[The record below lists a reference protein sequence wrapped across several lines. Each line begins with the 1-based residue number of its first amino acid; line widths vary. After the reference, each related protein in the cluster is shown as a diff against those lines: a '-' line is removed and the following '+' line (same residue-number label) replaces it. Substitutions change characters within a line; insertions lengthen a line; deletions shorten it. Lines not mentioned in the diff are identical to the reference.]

1 MRILHNFPHL
11 STVCTIFGNPFRVH
25 ASKLLN
31 VKNLLLSL
39 LVFYL
44 STGLLSGQDRG
55 TLKGSV
61 RDSVGDPVDL
71 ANVALLG
78 TGEGTMTDVNGTF
91 EMEIPAGRSYTV
103 VVSCVGYRT
112 EQFAVRLQS
121 GETRELNVSL
131 NRDVRALQEVSV
143 SARQERAST
152 FQRIDVADL
161 TYMPT
166 TTGKVEAIIK
176 SQAGVSSSNELSS
189 QYSVR
194 GGNFDENLVYVNDIE
209 IYRPFLVRSGQQE
222 GLSFVNSDL
231 VSSVKFSAGGYDARY
246 GDKMSS
252 ALDITYKR
260 PRQFAGSS
268 SISLLGASA
277 HVEGASATQ
286 RFTYLAGFRYKTT
299 SYLLNSLQTKGDYKP
314 QFSDF
319 QAMLTYHVSR
329 KLEIS
334 FLGNYAS
341 NKYQFIPSETDVEFG
356 TKDLPLNLKIY
367 YEGQEVDRF
376 DTYLGALSFHF
387 RPTKGLSLKLTGS
400 AFRTT
405 EQETFDILGQYW
417 INELD
422 NTINSDTYGDSI
434 LNVGVGSLLTHA
446 RNYLDAFVISA
457 SHLGSY
463 QQDNNRLQ
471 WGLSYQYQDFYDRIS
486 EWELLDSSGYVIP
499 YNGEEIVLPKSR
511 QADHRIHY
519 DQYSAFIQNTW
530 EINGE
535 ASDIFVTTGLRGTIW
550 NFNHTTMV
558 SPRVTISTQPYWDRD
573 MMFHVSAGYYYQPP
587 FYKEMRKPD
596 GTINEEV
603 KPQRSIHF
611 LVGGDYIFT
620 MWDRPFKLTGEAYYK
635 WLSNLIP
642 YKIENVRISYAGENI
657 SSGFARGIDFK
668 LNGEF
673 VHGAESWMT
682 LSILQT
688 MEDVEGDYAYVFNG
702 NEYVRLPAEEF
713 PRPTDQL
720 FTFGLYFQDYFPNNP
735 GYKVHLNA
743 FYGTGLPLSSP
754 NEEQYYTQLRM
765 RPYRRVDIGFS
776 KVIKREG
783 AQMGPRNPLRL
794 FESIWISG
802 EIFNLLGINNEASYL
817 WIRTVTDQQGIPGMF
832 GVPNYLTGRRFNV
845 KISVNF

>member
-1 MRILHNFPHL
+1 VR
-11 STVCTIFGNPFRVH
+11 
-25 ASKLLN
+25 LLN
-31 VKNLLLSL
+31 
-39 LVFYL
+39 
-44 STGLLSGQDRG
+44 
-55 TLKGSV
+55 
-61 RDSVGDPVDL
+61 
-71 ANVALLG
+71 
-78 TGEGTMTDVNGTF
+78 
-91 EMEIPAGRSYTV
+91 
-103 VVSCVGYRT
+103 
-112 EQFAVRLQS
+112 
-121 GETRELNVSL
+121 
-131 NRDVRALQEVSV
+131 EVSV

-152 FQRIDVADL
+152 FQRIDVEDL

-176 SQAGVSSSNELSS
+176 SQAGVSSNNELSS

-252 ALDITYKR
+252 ALDITYKT
-260 PRQFAGSS
+260 PRRFAGSS

-277 HVEGASATQ
+277 HVEGASHTQ

-299 SYLLNSLQTKGDYKP
+299 SYLLNTLQTSGDYKP
-314 QFSDF
+314 QFSDL
-319 QAMLTYHVSR
+319 QTMLSYHISR
-329 KLEIS
+329 KLEVS
-334 FLGNYAS
+334 FLGNYGS

-376 DTYLGALSFHF
+376 DTYLGALTFHY
-387 RPTKGLSLKLTGS
+387 RPIKGLSLKLTGS
-400 AFRTT
+400 AFRTS

-422 NTINSDTYGDSI
+422 NTIDSDTYGDSI

-446 RNYLDAFVISA
+446 RNYLDAFVVSA
-457 SHLGSY
+457 NHLGSY
-463 QQDNNRLQ
+463 QQDNNQLQ
-471 WGLSYQYQDFYDRIS
+471 WGIFYQYQDFYDHIN

-499 YNGEEIVLPKSR
+499 YNGETITLTDSR
-511 QADHRIHY
+511 QAENRIAY
-519 DQYSAFIQNTW
+519 DQFGAFIQNTR

-535 ASDIFVTTGLRGTIW
+535 GADIFITTGLRGTVW
-550 NFNHTTMV
+550 NFNRTTML
-558 SPRVTISTQPYWDRD
+558 SPRVTISTQPYWKRD
-573 MMFHVSAGYYYQPP
+573 MMFHLSAGYYYQPP
-587 FYKEMRKPD
+587 FYKEMRMPD
-596 GTINEEV
+596 GSINQEV
-603 KPQRSIHF
+603 KPQRSIHL
-611 LVGGDYIFT
+611 LVGGDYIFD
-620 MWDRPFKLTGEAYYK
+620 MWDRPFKLTGEVYYK

-642 YKIENVRISYAGENI
+642 YKIENVRVSYAGENI
-657 SSGFARGIDFK
+657 SEGFARGIDFK

-682 LSILQT
+682 ISLLQT
-688 MEDVEGDYAYVFNG
+688 REDVEGDFAYIFDG
-702 NEYVRLPAEEF
+702 TRYVRVVAGEF

-754 NEEQYYTQLRM
+754 NEGQYYTQLRM

-783 AQMGPRNPLRL
+783 AELGPKNPMRI

-817 WIRTVTDQQGIPGMF
+817 WIRTISDQQGIPGMF
-832 GVPNYLTGRRFNV
+832 GVPNYLTGRRFNL
-845 KISVNF
+845 KITVSF

>member
-1 MRILHNFPHL
+1 M
-11 STVCTIFGNPFRVH
+11 
-25 ASKLLN
+25 
-31 VKNLLLSL
+31 KNLLLISLVL
-39 LVFYL
+39 LV
-44 STGLLSGQDRG
+44 SRGLLYAQEFG
-55 TLKGSV
+55 TLKGIV
-61 RDSVGDPVDL
+61 NDSIGDPVEL
-71 ANVALLG
+71 ANVTLMG
-78 TGEGTMTDVNGTF
+78 TSEGTMTQSNGSFTLNV
-91 EMEIPAGRSYTV
+91 PAGHSYTV

-112 EQFAVRLQS
+112 EQFAIRLQP
-121 GETRELNVSL
+121 GETRERRITLQRDIRSL
-131 NRDVRALQEVSV
+131 KEVSV

-152 FQRIDVADL
+152 FQRIDVEAL
-161 TYMPT
+161 NYMPT
-166 TTGKVEAIIK
+166 TTGRVEAIIK

-246 GDKMSS
+246 GDRMSS

-277 HVEGASATQ
+277 HVEGATPTQ
-286 RFTYLAGFRYKTT
+286 RFIYLAGFRYKTT
-299 SYLLNSLQTKGDYKP
+299 SYLLNSLQTSGDYKP
-314 QFSDF
+314 QFADF
-319 QAMLTYHVSR
+319 QSMLTYQVTR
-329 KLEIS
+329 KLEVS
-334 FLGNYAS
+334 FLGNYGS

-356 TKDLPLNLKIY
+356 TKDLPLNLKVY
-367 YEGQEVDRF
+367 YEGQEIDRF
-376 DTYLGALSFHF
+376 DTYLGALSFHY
-387 RPTKGLSLKLTGS
+387 RPIKGLSLKLTGS
-400 AFRTT
+400 AFRTS

-422 NTINSDTYGDSI
+422 NTIDSETYGDSI

-446 RNYLDAFVISA
+446 RNYLDASVVSIF
-457 SHLGSY
+457 HLGSY
-463 QQDNNRLQ
+463 QQDKKRLQ
-471 WGLSYQYQDFYDRIS
+471 WGFSYKHQEFHDRIS

-499 YNGEEIVLPKSR
+499 YNGEEITLTRTRRTK
-511 QADHRIHY
+511 ARIAY
-519 DQYSAFIQNTW
+519 GTFSAFIQNTR

-535 ASDIFVTTGLRGTIW
+535 KADFFLTTGLRGSVW
-550 NFNHTTMV
+550 NFNQTTMI
-558 SPRVTISTQPYWDRD
+558 SPRITISVQPYWERD
-573 MMFHVSAGYYYQPP
+573 MMFHLSGGYYYQPP
-587 FYKEMRKPD
+587 FYREMRMPD
-596 GTINEEV
+596 GSVNEEIR
-603 KPQRSIHF
+603 PQRSVH
-611 LVGGDYIFT
+611 LLLGGDYIFT
-620 MWDRPFKLTGEAYYK
+620 LWDRPFKFTGEAYYK

-642 YKIENVRISYAGENI
+642 YKIDNIRISYAGENI
-657 SSGFARGIDFK
+657 SSGYARGIDFK

-673 VHGAESWMT
+673 VRGAESWMT

-688 MEDVEGDYAYVFNG
+688 REDIEGDRAYVFDG
-702 NEYVRLPAEEF
+702 NYYVEQNAGEF

-754 NEEQYYTQLRM
+754 NDDQYYTTLRM

-776 KVIKREG
+776 KVIKQEG
-783 AQMGPRNPLRL
+783 AELGLRNPLRF

-802 EIFNLLGINNEASYL
+802 EIFNLLGIKNEASYM
-817 WIRTVTDQQGIPGMF
+817 WIHTITDQQGVPGRF

-845 KISVNF
+845 RISVNF